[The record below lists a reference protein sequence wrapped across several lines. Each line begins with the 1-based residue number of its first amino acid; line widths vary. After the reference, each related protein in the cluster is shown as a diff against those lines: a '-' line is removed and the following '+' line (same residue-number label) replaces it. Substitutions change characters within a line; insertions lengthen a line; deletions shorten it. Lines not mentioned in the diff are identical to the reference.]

1 MIRILLDTN
10 AYVAFKQG
18 EKDAVEIL
26 RRVDRVGISVVV
38 LGELLGGF
46 AAGKREDR
54 NRIELDAFLDSPRV
68 NIVPVNRD
76 TTRYY
81 ASIYKQL
88 REKGK
93 PIPSN
98 DMWIAAAALQH
109 EYIVFTYDKHFGQ
122 IDGLLVGS
130 KLEDFFPT

>member
-18 EKDAVEIL
+18 EKAVVETL
-26 RRVDRVGISVVV
+26 QRVDQIGVSVIV

-68 NIVPVNRD
+68 DVVPVNRD

-81 ASIYKQL
+81 ASLYKQL

-98 DMWIAAAALQH
+98 DMWIAATALQY
-109 EYIVFTYDKHFGQ
+109 EYIIFTYDKHFGQ
-122 IDGLLVGS
+122 ISGLLVGS

>member
-18 EKDAVEIL
+18 EKDAVETL
-26 RRVDRVGISVVV
+26 RHVDRIGISVVV
-38 LGELLGGF
+38 LGELLAGF
-46 AAGKREDR
+46 AAGKRQDY
-54 NRIELDAFLDSPRV
+54 NQIELNVFLDSPRV
-68 NIVPVNRD
+68 TIIPVDRD
-76 TTRYY
+76 TTRFY

-93 PIPSN
+93 PVPTN
-98 DMWIAAAALQH
+98 DMWIAASALQH
-109 EYIVFTYDKHFGQ
+109 EHFVFTYDKHFGQ
-122 IDGLLVGS
+122 ISGLLVGS